1 MYNRFCALSTDA
13 GPPALRAGRLDQT
26 GSLKE
31 LKELNYLDSQHAFVS
46 RNQSACSACVP
57 LVSAAYT
64 AWTNTTDKKGAA
76 AKKNLKNKAN
86 SPLTCDLRRRKG
98 AAPCAYTR
106 FKQTLRLHYLCRGPP
121 PAPICGRWKP
131 LQRSRHIRHHSL
143 ASYVP
148 LSGDCWRKKENRSI
162 HLPWVWQVIFTRDEI
177 WVVPAYRIP

>member
-121 PAPICGRWKP
+121 PAPICGGG
-131 LQRSRHIRHHSL
+131 SHYSGADTSDIIHSL
-143 ASYVP
+143 P
-148 LSGDCWRKKENRSI
+148 MCLC
-162 HLPWVWQVIFTRDEI
+162 QVIAGEKRKTDQYISHGSDR
-177 WVVPAYRIP
+177 